1 MKFSSVSGAFL
12 LGLALAGTGCAPST
26 TSTPTPS
33 TSTPTPRPT
42 VNHPAAGLAT
52 RFYHATWNDG
62 TTDRC
67 IYELAY
73 PALEPAYAQ
82 DEEDYARW
90 DAANRVIQDI
100 AFPGIVATTTANEY
114 DFQASAQRYISEC
127 RSDLESLLNESG
139 DEEMPGYM
147 NYAQSLGYTTQLF
160 QDGLLSLVIQGYSYT
175 GGAHGLP
182 WMTGVTLTLP
192 QGERLTLGDLVKE
205 ESLKPFMQHVRR
217 ELIREWDDAL
227 FEEAKMELEAFVN
240 DTSPITD
247 DQRAALADL
256 EQFYLTR
263 DGFVFYWN
271 VYEVTPYAA
280 GQQTV
285 FVPFAEVRDQLITN
299 SAIAPLLP

>member
-1 MKFSSVSGAFL
+1 MA
-12 LGLALAGTGCAPST
+12 LALAGAGCAPSPAT
-26 TSTPTPS
+26 TQNPTPS
-33 TSTPTPRPT
+33 VPAPSHRPT
-42 VNHPAAGLAT
+42 VKHEAAGLAT

-62 TTDRC
+62 TADRC
-67 IYELAY
+67 LYELAY

-82 DEEDYARW
+82 DEEDYAVW
-90 DAANRVIQDI
+90 DKANRAIQDV

-114 DFQASAQRYISEC
+114 DFQASAQRYIAEC
-127 RSDLESLLNESG
+127 RSELEGLLKEFG
-139 DEEMPGYM
+139 DEEMPAYM

-192 QGERLTLGDLVKE
+192 QGERLVLGDFIKA
-205 ESLKPFMQHVRR
+205 ESLKPFMQRVRR
-217 ELIREWDDAL
+217 ELIKEWDDAL
-227 FEEAKMELEAFVN
+227 FEEAKAELEAFVN
-240 DTSPITD
+240 DDSPITD
-247 DQRAALADL
+247 DQREALANL
-256 EQFYLTR
+256 EQFYLTP

-285 FVPFAEVRDQLITN
+285 YIPYNEVRGELLTDAPIAHLIR
-299 SAIAPLLP
+299 